1 MRKFIIITSLFLS
14 FLTLSCSEESIFDP
28 EVEQVV
34 IQAYLF
40 AGEDITNI
48 RVTHTFP
55 LGDDSLSTIGINDAT
70 VQLLHNDDVY
80 DLTVSEGDS
89 GYYHYTGDDLIIQE
103 NEDYHIEIDYKGIFS
118 SANTSVPEKP
128 ANLLSSGTSI
138 SIPEDYS
145 PKYFVLDSSKHLIE
159 LSWDGEPD
167 GLYFI
172 SIKNIEENP
181 DSIVFLFGSGGGG
194 MKMGKKGFISEPT
207 SATSYT
213 IQFQVLEFY
222 GRHEIKVYTINQEYA
237 DLYISRQQDS
247 RDLNEP
253 ISNIENGLGVFSAFS
268 GVSLYFE
275 AIKEE

>member
-1 MRKFIIITSLFLS
+1 MS

-128 ANLLSSGTSI
+128 ENLLSSGTSI